1 MKKILSFLFA
11 VVLSTGFLSACSNG
25 SQINSSVTSE
35 SSESIHTLETTV
47 WPHEFADAGG
57 NKITLA
63 GQPQRIAILHSNY
76 LEYFY
81 SLGVPVIASAGA
93 SVGTAQQAVETY
105 ETLIPYRMGEKI
117 IDLGSAREI
126 NLEAVLEAQ
135 PDVIITFEGHSGL
148 DEIYDQLNQI
158 APVILLDFKDTWQN
172 QTRACAEIVG
182 KKEAAEQII
191 KETEEAIAF
200 AHEELSA
207 QDKNV
212 AIFRTNGGRAFVARG
227 SSDFY
232 AAFGITAPQGYTF
245 GYETFSLEAVAD
257 MNPDYLIFMDYTDI
271 AKGFVKSQEASSVWR
286 NMEAVKNGNVVYFD
300 DSLNTFGP
308 LAMRLTAEK
317 LMETIK

>member
-35 SSESIHTLETTV
+35 SSESNHTLETTV
-47 WPHEFADAGG
+47 WPHEFVDAGG
-57 NKITLA
+57 NNITLA

-182 KKEAAEQII
+182 KKEAA
-191 KETEEAIAF
+191 
-200 AHEELSA
+200 
-207 QDKNV
+207 
-212 AIFRTNGGRAFVARG
+212 
-227 SSDFY
+227 
-232 AAFGITAPQGYTF
+232 
-245 GYETFSLEAVAD
+245 
-257 MNPDYLIFMDYTDI
+257 
-271 AKGFVKSQEASSVWR
+271 
-286 NMEAVKNGNVVYFD
+286 
-300 DSLNTFGP
+300 
-308 LAMRLTAEK
+308 
-317 LMETIK
+317 